1 MKLRLLLFAAA
12 LLGAFPSPGYTPEEE
27 ALARELAADP
37 GIRDRARGTP
47 AEFMANQRGWMEDGA
62 RALLDGSASPERK
75 ARIVA
80 LYSRILR
87 DIRRG
92 LDWKEPRRQVEI
104 PHLPQAPG
112 IDGAIPP
119 GEWAGAL
126 LFEGEYPLDGT
137 RKLPGTATRWRVG
150 WHGEMFCVAAESR
163 KQAASRPSPPFPSA
177 SSSICSNMAGEIPFC
192 SRYRVVSSSSPR
204 FIKLL

>member
-92 LDWKEPRRQVEI
+92 LDWKEPATGSADRRRHRPRRVDRGAPFRRGI
-104 PHLPQAPG
+104 P
-112 IDGAIPP
+112 
-119 GEWAGAL
+119 
-126 LFEGEYPLDGT
+126 
-137 RKLPGTATRWRVG
+137 
-150 WHGEMFCVAAESR
+150 S
-163 KQAASRPSPPFPSA
+163 
-177 SSSICSNMAGEIPFC
+177 
-192 SRYRVVSSSSPR
+192 
-204 FIKLL
+204 